1 MMGLLWKDALD
12 HAAIIL
18 GIAISAYTIYSIIHS
33 HIERTREFRLVL
45 EEFRLEF
52 EVLLQLI
59 SILSVKAEN
68 FQKLHF
74 ERPAQGDQ
82 LRLSMEAKAYLK
94 LIEARAQQILTLT
107 PKLDLPRSGIRLSK
121 KQLDL
126 LIAFLESFRLY
137 RTRLELRLQEYQAT
151 PDSHDVLA
159 RFISSAELDENTS
172 DKFMAFKK
180 SLAHKPSH
188 SGEKSG

>member
-1 MMGLLWKDALD
+1 MGGLWKDVLD

-33 HIERTREFRLVL
+33 HIERTREFRLIL

-59 SILSVKAEN
+59 SILSVKAKN
-68 FQKLHF
+68 FQELHLGK
-74 ERPAQGDQ
+74 AVQGDQ
-82 LRLSMEAKAYLK
+82 LRPSMEAKAYLK

-137 RTRLELRLQEYQAT
+137 RTRLELRLQEYKAT
-151 PDSHDVLA
+151 PDSLDVLT

-172 DKFMAFKK
+172 DKFMAFTR
-180 SLAHKPSH
+180 SLVHKPSH
-188 SGEKSG
+188 SGDRSG